1 MSRQQAEDLKT
12 LFDNDPI
19 LVGLLPGKVWT
30 RRVARNMAAG
40 AVPTEGS
47 TPGAFDTTG
56 HILTCM
62 TVLSENQV
70 DQLLGGPPDAW
81 AGTINLWFWCLP
93 HKSQQN
99 LADNAIQH
107 IQQTYNR
114 RPLYLDDTPVMLR
127 PAGRTGWLDDP
138 DILRSTVTRLALQ
151 VDGARR

>member
-12 LFDNDPI
+12 YFEDDPI
-19 LVGLLPGKVWT
+19 LVDFLAGGMWT
-30 RRVARNMAAG
+30 RRVQRNVANG
-40 AVPTEGS
+40 PTPTEGS
-47 TPGAFDTTG
+47 TPGAFDANG
-56 HILTCM
+56 HILASM
-62 TVLSENQV
+62 SILPENQI

-93 HKSQQN
+93 HKSQQT
-99 LADNAIQH
+99 LCDEAIQH
-107 IQQTYNR
+107 IQKTYNR

-138 DILRSTVTRLALQ
+138 DILRSTVTRFALQ